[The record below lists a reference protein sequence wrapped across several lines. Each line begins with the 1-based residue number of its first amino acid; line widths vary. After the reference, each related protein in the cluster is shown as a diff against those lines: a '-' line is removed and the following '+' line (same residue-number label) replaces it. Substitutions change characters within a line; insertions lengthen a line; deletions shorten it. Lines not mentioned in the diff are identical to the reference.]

1 MPDNPDIIIL
11 GAGVAGLSA
20 AVELAQAGLKVTILE
35 ARDRIG
41 GRIFTK
47 HDPVCH
53 VPVELGAEFIHG
65 KPPEIWTLL
74 RKHHIRAREVKGEQW
89 CVQEGKLGR
98 CDFFSKVDQILEKLD
113 DHGPDQSFLKFL
125 ERCCPENDPKQQDAK
140 SWACGYVTGFHAADP
155 ALISVHSLVRGI
167 RADEKI
173 DGDRPFRMKA
183 GYQTLIEILSR
194 QLNGAD
200 VSIELNMRAQS
211 VRWDQARVQ
220 VTAQDE
226 ANEVFTFTS
235 PQLLITLPLGVLQ
248 ANSDDHGALRFTP
261 ELPRAK
267 LKALDQLAMGKVIR
281 LSLRFRQRF
290 WEKLRPSHSTKSK
303 TLSRM
308 QFLLSHE
315 DWFPTWWTALPDK
328 WPIITGWA
336 PFHCGERLSGQSV
349 AFVIEKGLET
359 LGKLLTIGR
368 RELEDLLEASYT
380 HDWQTDPFSRGAYS
394 YVKVGG
400 DSAQSVLAAPL
411 SNNLFFAGEATD
423 TSGHHGTVHGAIAS
437 GKRAAAEILKTRN

>member
-140 SWACGYVTGFHAADP
+140 SWARGYVTGFHAADP

-173 DGDRPFRMKA
+173 DGDRPFRMKG
-183 GYQTLIEILSR
+183 GYQSLIEILSR

-261 ELPRAK
+261 ELPPAK

-315 DWFPTWWTALPDK
+315 DWFPT
-328 WPIITGWA
+328 
-336 PFHCGERLSGQSV
+336 
-349 AFVIEKGLET
+349 
-359 LGKLLTIGR
+359 
-368 RELEDLLEASYT
+368 
-380 HDWQTDPFSRGAYS
+380 
-394 YVKVGG
+394 
-400 DSAQSVLAAPL
+400 
-411 SNNLFFAGEATD
+411 
-423 TSGHHGTVHGAIAS
+423 
-437 GKRAAAEILKTRN
+437 